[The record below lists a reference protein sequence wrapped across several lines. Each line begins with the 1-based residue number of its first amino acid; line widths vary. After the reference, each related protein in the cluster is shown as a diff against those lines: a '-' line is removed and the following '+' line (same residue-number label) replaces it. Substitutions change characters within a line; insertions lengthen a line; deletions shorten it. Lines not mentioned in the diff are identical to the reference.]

1 MNKTLI
7 LSILLTALC
16 LTANTSAQNG
26 GSGNVKTSIANVTT
40 FGGTTVIPAAGSTV
54 MRNNDGAFWNISTSG
69 LTPGH
74 AVTLWVAFFNNP
86 SYCDQQYP
94 GNLVPGCDPAD
105 LNNVLVNGSL
115 QWAGGT
121 VVGVDGRA
129 NFSGYLGEG
138 DNTGFT
144 LLPPFPNMPNPAL
157 GLINPK
163 GADIH
168 LVIRTH
174 GPASSNPATLQAQLS
189 SFGGGCAGSPSPC
202 ANIQASIHHP

>member
-1 MNKTLI
+1 MLTQYI
-7 LSILLTALC
+7 WQVAGGFDLSGPHLAQTHYGTSLAVAALDPP
-16 LTANTSAQNG
+16 AEVPAVHG
-26 GSGNVKTSIANVTT
+26 GPGP
-40 FGGTTVIPAAGSTV
+40 GTTVVVSAPESTWWV
-54 MRNNDGAFWNISTSG
+54 WSDGANIRW
-69 LTPGH
+69 
-74 AVTLWVAFFNNP
+74 A
-86 SYCDQQYP
+86 
-94 GNLVPGCDPAD
+94 DPAD

-129 NFSGYLGEG
+129 NFSGYLAEG

-144 LLPPFPNMPNPAL
+144 LLPPFPNMPNPGL

-174 GPASSNPATLQAQLS
+174 GPASSDPAILHAQLS